1 MFRPDS
7 RQKPQRDLL
16 ETYLDDIID
25 NRHELVTLGKR
36 IDWSACEDYFGPM
49 YASNTGRPAMPVR
62 LQVGLQLLK
71 HIYGLSDL
79 EVLKRWTENP
89 YWQHFCGEITFQ
101 HDLPMDETTM
111 LRFRQRIGEDGA
123 RELLKMTIKLA
134 EETGTVAPES
144 FKVVVA
150 DTTVMPKAIT
160 HPTDAK
166 LVSRCHRQLVALA
179 KNEGVRFK
187 QTFIKVLDKL
197 VWNVSR
203 YAHARQFQRMH
214 KHLRKMHSNLIHIC
228 AAIIDQ
234 KALSER
240 SQPLSDQLHQALRLL
255 DQYGDHSIK
264 QRLYSLHEPQVVCI
278 TKGKARQRHEFGA
291 KVSVVTTAAEG
302 LVLDCQSLNG
312 NPYDG
317 HTVEPLLRRLN
328 SHLGQLP
335 EHLLVDRG
343 YKGSDQTHLCQV
355 HITGRKK
362 GRGKAHEQQHRRNSI
377 EPIIGHMKSEGLLD
391 RCHLHG
397 VLGDKIHAVLC
408 GVGMNLR
415 KILKKLAELLF
426 AHKKPAAE
434 SLLLVLLVMKQASWL
449 RRALLAKTL
458 LQLPVELKAQAA

>member
-25 NRHELVTLGKR
+25 TRHELVILGKR
-36 IDWSACEDYFGPM
+36 IDWSACEGYFGPM
-49 YASNTGRPAMPVR
+49 YASNSGRPAMPVR

-101 HDLPMDETTM
+101 HRLPMDETTM
-111 LRFRQRIGEDGA
+111 LRFRQRIGEEGA

-166 LVSRCHRQLVALA
+166 LVSRCHRQLVELA
-179 KNEGVRFK
+179 KEEGIRFK

-197 VWNVSR
+197 VWNVGR
-203 YAHARQFQRMH
+203 YAHARQFGRMH
-214 KHLRKMHSNLIHIC
+214 KHLKKMHSNLIRIC
-228 AAIIDQ
+228 EAVINQ
-234 KALSER
+234 KPFEER
-240 SQPLSDQLHQALRLL
+240 SQALNDKFYQALRLL
-255 DQYGDHSIK
+255 DQYGDPSIK
-264 QRLYSLHEPQVVCI
+264 QRLYSLHEPHVVCI
-278 TKGKARQRHEFGA
+278 TKGKAHQRHEFGA

-317 HTVEPLLRRLN
+317 HTVEPLLRRLKD
-328 SHLGQLP
+328 HLEELP

-343 YKGSDQTHLCQV
+343 YKGSDKTHLCQV
-355 HITGRKK
+355 HITGRKQ

-397 VLGDKIHAVLC
+397 ALGDKTHAVLC

-415 KILKKLAELLF
+415 KILKKLAELLLGR
-426 AHKKPAAE
+426 KKWGFRGLWL
-434 SLLLVLLVMKQASWL
+434 SLLATLQGKQHSLSNLV
-449 RRALLAKTL
+449 RAIKPSLA
-458 LQLPVELKAQAA
+458 ELT